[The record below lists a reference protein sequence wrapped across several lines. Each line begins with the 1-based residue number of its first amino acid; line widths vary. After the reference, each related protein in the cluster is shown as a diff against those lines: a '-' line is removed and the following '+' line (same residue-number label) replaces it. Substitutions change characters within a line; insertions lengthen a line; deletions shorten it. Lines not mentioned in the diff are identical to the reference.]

1 MRLVDLVVRQG
12 HLSERALT
20 DAVMTGERPAHLDIC
35 DICEERAE
43 ALTRWLDQV
52 AASASVAADAAFPVE
67 RLAAQHSQIL
77 RRLEQI
83 DEPPRVIAFPSH
95 GSAPQREVE
104 RRRIAPA
111 WLGVAAA
118 AGLVIGLVGGQ
129 ASVRLEPASTQTVTS
144 TVTVPAATETDPVN
158 IAPADTSRWMEMDL
172 DVTPAPLRNFD
183 DWTPPAIGTLAV
195 VQTGG

>member
-20 DAVMTGERPAHLDIC
+20 EAVMTGDRPAHLDIC
-35 DICEERAE
+35 DICNDRAE

-52 AASASVAADAAFPVE
+52 AANASAAADSAFPVE
-67 RLAAQHSQIL
+67 RLAAQHAQVL

-83 DEPPRVIAFPSH
+83 DEPPRVIAFPNH
-95 GSAPQREVE
+95 GRSPQRESE
-104 RRRIAPA
+104 GRRIAPA

-129 ASVRLEPASTQTVTS
+129 ASVRLEPASTQNATS
-144 TVTVPAATETDPVN
+144 TVIVPGATETDPVSVT
-158 IAPADTSRWMEMDL
+158 PADASRWMEMDL

-195 VQTGG
+195 MQAGG